1 MTRMQLTRL
10 RIEQLR
16 QFRQPYELKDF
27 EPGLNL
33 FTGPNEAGKSTLVR
47 AIRAAFF
54 ERHRSTSVEDLKPW
68 GDSSAAPSIEL
79 DFNFDGKPYRLS
91 KSFLGHK
98 RCDLMV
104 GTSQFDGAAAEDHL
118 ANLFGFAF
126 PGRGASRAE
135 HWGIPGLLWVEQG
148 SGQEL
153 DVSHASDHLHQAV
166 NGQASGDAS
175 HELAATGGDDI
186 LKRLQDLRGELLTP
200 TGRPKAAYSKAAE
213 DVVALEQQVKE
224 LEGQIQTY
232 QQQVDNL
239 TRLREQHQTDERD
252 KPWEA
257 LQSQLDDCQA
267 KQLELQKLESR
278 LSTDR
283 VKLAQLEQTKNLL
296 QAQVV
301 AFGEQENQAQAREQ
315 AALKAQA
322 QLDLTETALEL
333 ARQKEEDAR
342 QRTGRARDTLSLAQQ
357 EATRKLLN
365 EQLQDATAS
374 ALQQSQAMERALA
387 EEEKMSALR
396 RSAAEVMIRQ
406 EAVTELE
413 KLDHAARE
421 AEIKRQAVA
430 TRLRFELDPGKTLE
444 VVSTSGS
451 QQLSGQ
457 SELLIDAAMSLV
469 LPGLGSLTI
478 TPGGEDLAG
487 LIRQHEDALQAFRH
501 QLLLLGV
508 SDLAQAQQRLLT
520 HKALAG
526 EILLAEQA
534 LLIVA
539 PQGIGELRAQQ
550 DQSSARIRQI
560 QDALDRLPAASG
572 ELVIS
577 LDDAQRKLDSAD
589 ALESVAR
596 EALNAADRERVTAL
610 SQRDQAV
617 EERDVARSL
626 MADPQRL
633 TKLAQVQDSL
643 LANQAEHSA
652 LAARIDR
659 DQGDWKQANP
669 HFIAQDIQRLQQS
682 LQNLQQ
688 VQVKRR
694 EAMLVLQNTLEL
706 AGAQGLDEQLQQL
719 QSKLILERKRLAEL
733 QRRAEVLSLLC
744 DKLESKR
751 QATLQR
757 LQAPLLQRMRHY
769 LQLLFPGSRMELDD
783 QLAPQKLLRNRAG
796 LDQVDTVQDLSFG
809 SREQLGLISRFAY
822 ADLLAQSGR
831 PTLLILDDALVH
843 SDEDRLSQMKR
854 VIFDVA
860 QRHQV
865 LLFTCHTNAW
875 RDVGAYMR
883 TI

>member
-68 GDSSAAPSIEL
+68 GDSSAAPSIEI
-79 DFNFDGKPYRLS
+79 DFKLDGKPYRLS
-91 KSFLGHK
+91 KSFLGRK

-104 GTSQFDGAAAEDHL
+104 GTTQFEGVAAEDYL

-126 PGRGASRAE
+126 AGKGASKAE

-153 DVSHASDHLHQAV
+153 DVSHARDHLHQAV
-166 NGQASGDAS
+166 NGQTAGDAS
-175 HELAATGGDDI
+175 HDLAATGGDDI
-186 LKRLQDLRGELLTP
+186 LKRLQQLRGELLTP
-200 TGRPKAAYSKAAE
+200 TGRPKAAYSNAVE
-213 DVVALEQQVKE
+213 EVEALEQQVKE

-239 TRLREQHQTDERD
+239 TRLREQQQTDERD

-257 LQSQLDDCQA
+257 LQSQLDACQA
-267 KQLELQKLESR
+267 RQLELQQLQNR

-283 VKLAQLEQTKNLL
+283 VKLAQLDQAKALL

-301 AFGEQENQAQAREQ
+301 AFGEQETQAQAREQ

-322 QLDLTETALEL
+322 QLELMETALEL
-333 ARQKEEDAR
+333 VRQKAEDAR
-342 QRTGRARDTLSLAQQ
+342 RRTGQARDALSLAQQ

-374 ALQQSQAMERALA
+374 AQQQAQALERAQA
-387 EEEKMSALR
+387 EEEKLAALR
-396 RSAAEVMIRQ
+396 RSAAEVMIRE

-413 KLDHAARE
+413 KLNRAARE

-457 SELLIDAAMSLV
+457 SELLIDAAVSLV
-469 LPGLGSLTI
+469 LPGLGSLII

-487 LIRQHEDALQAFRH
+487 LVRQHEDALQAFRH

-508 SDLAQAQQRLLT
+508 SDLAEAQQRLQA

-526 EILLAEQA
+526 QILLAEQA

-539 PQGIGELRAQQ
+539 PKGVGELRALQ
-550 DQSSARIRQI
+550 DQSSARIQ
-560 QDALDRLPAASG
+560 QVQVALDRLPAASG
-572 ELVIS
+572 QLVML
-577 LDDAQRKLDSAD
+577 LDEAQRELDSAD

-596 EALNAADRERVTAL
+596 EALNAADRQRATAL

-617 EERDVARSL
+617 EERDTARSL

-633 TKLAQVQDSL
+633 TKLAQVQDNL
-643 LANQAEHSA
+643 LANQAEHRA
-652 LAARIDR
+652 LSARIDR
-659 DQGDWKQANP
+659 DQADWELANP
-669 HFIAQDIQRLQQS
+669 DFIAQDIRRLQQS

-694 EAMLVLQNTLEL
+694 EEMLVLQNTLEL

-719 QSKLILERKRLAEL
+719 QSKLMLERKRLAEL
-733 QRRAEVLSLLC
+733 QRRAEAISLLC

-757 LQAPLLQRMRHY
+757 LQTPLLQRMKHY
-769 LQLLFPGSRMELDD
+769 LQLLFPGSRMEVDEN
-783 QLAPQKLLRNRAG
+783 LAPQKLLRNRAG
-796 LDQVDTVQDLSFG
+796 TDQVDTVQDLSFG

-822 ADLLAQSGR
+822 ADLLAQAGR

-860 QRHQV
+860 QWHQV
-865 LLFTCHTNAW
+865 LLFTCHPNAW

>member
-68 GDSSAAPSIEL
+68 GDSSATPSIEL

-91 KSFLGHK
+91 KSFLGRK
-98 RCDLMV
+98 RCDLAV
-104 GTSQFDGAAAEDHL
+104 GTSQFEGVEAEDHL

-126 PGRGASRAE
+126 AGKGASKAE

-153 DVSHASDHLHQAV
+153 DVSHARDHLHQAV
-166 NGQASGDAS
+166 NGQTAGDAS
-175 HELAATGGDDI
+175 HDLAATGGDDI
-186 LKRLQDLRGELLTP
+186 LKRLQQLRGELLTP
-200 TGRPKAAYSKAAE
+200 TGRPKAAYSNAVE
-213 DVVALEQQVKE
+213 EVEALEQQVKE

-257 LQSQLDDCQA
+257 LQSQLDVCQT
-267 KQLELQKLESR
+267 KQLALQKLENR
-278 LSTDR
+278 LSSDR
-283 VKLAQLEQTKNLL
+283 AQLAQLEQTKDLL

-301 AFGEQENQAQAREQ
+301 AFGEQETQAQTREQ

-322 QLDLTETALEL
+322 QLELMETALEL
-333 ARQKEEDAR
+333 ARQKAEDAR
-342 QRTGRARDTLSLAQQ
+342 RRTGQARDALSLAQQ

-374 ALQQSQAMERALA
+374 AQQQAQALERTLA
-387 EEEKMSALR
+387 EEEKLAALR
-396 RSAAEVMIRQ
+396 RSAAEVMIRE

-413 KLDHAARE
+413 KLSRATRE

-444 VVSTSGS
+444 VVSTRGS

-457 SELLIDAAMSLV
+457 SELLIDAAVSLV

-487 LIRQHEDALQAFRH
+487 LVRQHEDALQVFER
-501 QLLLLGV
+501 QLLMLGV
-508 SDLAQAQQRLLT
+508 SDLAQAQQRLHAHKELT
-520 HKALAG
+520 SQ
-526 EILLAEQA
+526 IQLAEQA

-539 PQGIGELRAQQ
+539 PKGSGELRAQQ
-550 DQSSARIRQI
+550 EQSAARIQ
-560 QDALDRLPAASG
+560 QVQAALDRLPAAT
-572 ELVIS
+572 EQLVKA
-577 LDDAQRKLDSAD
+577 LDEAQRELDSAD
-589 ALESVAR
+589 SLETVAR
-596 EALNAADRERVTAL
+596 EALNAAELQRATAL

-617 EERDVARSL
+617 EERDAALVQ

-633 TKLAQVQDSL
+633 TKLAQSQDSL
-643 LANQAEHSA
+643 LANQADHSA
-652 LAARIDR
+652 LSARIER
-659 DQGDWKQANP
+659 DQADWERANP
-669 HFIAQDIQRLQQS
+669 DFIAQDILRLQQS

-688 VQVKRR
+688 IQVKRR
-694 EAMLVLQNTLEL
+694 EEMLVLQNTLEL

-719 QSKLILERKRLAEL
+719 QSKLMHERKRLTEL
-733 QRRAEVLSLLC
+733 QRRAEALSLLC
-744 DKLESKR
+744 NKLESKR

-757 LQAPLLQRMRHY
+757 LQKPLLQRMKHY
-769 LQLLFPGSRMELDD
+769 LQLLFPGASMEVDD
-783 QLAPQKLLRNRAG
+783 NLAPQKLLRNRTG
-796 LDQVDTVQDLSFG
+796 TDQIDTVQDLSFG

-822 ADLLAQSGR
+822 ADLLAQAGR

-865 LLFTCHTNAW
+865 LLFTCHPNAW